1 MNTDL
6 YECRT
11 TLYNMPMPV
20 DDDELTFYTTEEVA
34 EILRTTPRNIT
45 AWIREGKLHAVK
57 VGKFYRVSE
66 KDLKEFLRK

>member
-1 MNTDL
+1 MDAHL
-6 YECRT
+6 YEWRNN
-11 TLYNMPMPV
+11 LYSMSMPV
-20 DDDELTFYTTEEVA
+20 DDDELKFYTTEEVA